1 MKPTGTK
8 EHGQDLRDS
17 ARTSFPC
24 LSPSP
29 SAGSRL
35 LALLPSGAPDTAQ
48 PLGPHKAAAE
58 ALHPLGTGRGVKC
71 VCPNV
76 PWGGTLGWQ
85 PHEPSSGDSAGE
97 SFLPAAD
104 PGPKGVLLKRL
115 QFCWGSHVC
124 CGLESRPMRRGDAW
138 SDLPASS

>member
-48 PLGPHKAAAE
+48 PLGPRKAAAE
-58 ALHPLGTGRGVKC
+58 ALHPLVWGEGSSACAPMCLGVT
-71 VCPNV
+71 
-76 PWGGTLGWQ
+76 PWAGSPVSLHPVT
-85 PHEPSSGDSAGE
+85 AGE

-124 CGLESRPMRRGDAW
+124 CSLESRPMRRGDAW